1 MSQRRL
7 SVVSSKNGSTTAVVG
22 SGIRIM
28 SDSWMPFQPA
38 IDEPS
43 NILPSSKNASST
55 TRVGTVTCCSLP
67 LVSVNRRST
76 YLISFSLISFRT
88 SAAVV
93 MGSPHG
99 CSEIGCPGPLAATA
113 SELDFGDQKECTL
126 YATAPEWRKASQMHC
141 CGPPSNAHMRIH
153 LWCILDSMRT
163 VMGRARGRPV
173 LPKFPAALA
182 RRSQPNRRSRAARPC
197 YIFAGG
203 CCCPGLCAL

>member
-1 MSQRRL
+1 MFEGSTMSQRRL
-7 SVVSSKNGSTTAVVG
+7 SVVSSKNGSTTAVDG

-43 NILPSSKNASST
+43 KPLPSSKNASST

-113 SELDFGDQKECTL
+113 SELDFGDQSECTL
-126 YATAPEWRKASQMHC
+126 YASAPEWRKA
-141 CGPPSNAHMRIH
+141 
-153 LWCILDSMRT
+153 
-163 VMGRARGRPV
+163 
-173 LPKFPAALA
+173 
-182 RRSQPNRRSRAARPC
+182 
-197 YIFAGG
+197 
-203 CCCPGLCAL
+203 